1 MLKVV
6 ELFAGVGGFRIG
18 LEGYNGKSSTS
29 NFKEDIE
36 QNFKVIWSNQWEPLT
51 PTIQSA
57 SEIYS
62 KRWPNSNHSN
72 KNINEVI
79 DNTFKEIPEDFDVL
93 VGGFPCQDF
102 SVASTLKN
110 SGGIEGKKG
119 VLWWR
124 IHDIL
129 KKVKKKPKF
138 LILEN
143 VDRLLKS
150 PSNRRGR
157 DFAIMLGCLRDLG
170 YVVEWR
176 VINAADYGFAQR
188 RRRVFIIA
196 YHKQNK
202 KIIKEIRKN
211 KGLDWVNNNG
221 ALAQSFKIKP
231 NKYVKPFI
239 LDKDKAAM
247 WRGPMLSGAIKQL
260 KDLTQWGDLDYLFID
275 MPPGTGDAYLTV
287 ASEIKP
293 NHVIL
298 VTSQSKLAVQ
308 DTIKSK
314 AMFEKLK
321 ISMIGVVDN
330 MSHSIYSNFDEQI
343 FEFPSI
349 NLENEI
355 GLKVLGSIPRTKDLA
370 NFNPNKL
377 STFFE
382 PVYNDL
388 IKVT

>member
-1 MLKVV
+1 MS
-6 ELFAGVGGFRIG
+6 I
-18 LEGYNGKSSTS
+18 
-29 NFKEDIE
+29 
-36 QNFKVIWSNQWEPLT
+36 
-51 PTIQSA
+51 
-57 SEIYS
+57 
-62 KRWPNSNHSN
+62 
-72 KNINEVI
+72 
-79 DNTFKEIPEDFDVL
+79 
-93 VGGFPCQDF
+93 
-102 SVASTLKN
+102 
-110 SGGIEGKKG
+110 
-119 VLWWR
+119 
-124 IHDIL
+124 
-129 KKVKKKPKF
+129 
-138 LILEN
+138 
-143 VDRLLKS
+143 
-150 PSNRRGR
+150 
-157 DFAIMLGCLRDLG
+157 
-170 YVVEWR
+170 
-176 VINAADYGFAQR
+176 
-188 RRRVFIIA
+188 
-196 YHKQNK
+196 K
-202 KIIKEIRKN
+202 KIIAISSA
-211 KGLDWVNNNG
+211 KGGVCKSSITTLSALSLAKKYNIGILDADIYGPNQHILFDVFNSKPEVKIIDGKKSFIPIEVNNIFLNSMG
-221 ALAQSFKIKP
+221 
-231 NKYVKPFI
+231 FI
-239 LDKDKAAM
+239 LDEDKAAM

-260 KDLTQWGDLDYLFID
+260 KELTQWGDLDYLFID

-382 PVYNDL
+382 PLYNEL
-388 IKVT
+388 LKVTS